1 MLEYNYRI
9 ILFKNKEKK
18 KIINKFITEKRAL
31 KLFNTLSGE
40 SEQVIFEM
48 KFENGSLCDYELG
61 IVEVNYGPSQPM
73 FIRDEF
79 GRQVKIEL
87 ENTEFKISRIC
98 KYRIEEEFL
107 DYETKKKI
115 NTKTFIKKY
124 LSKDGLKMLSKL
136 NNKIVLQNDDS
147 FNLFTF
153 KNNEDS
159 ERFIDTLSELFIKEK
174 RMDCIFV
181 KDISTAQRKYLYEI
195 LITKGFPK
203 KYLFR
208 LSTTHPK

>member
-1 MLEYNYRI
+1 
-9 ILFKNKEKK
+9 
-18 KIINKFITEKRAL
+18 
-31 KLFNTLSGE
+31 
-40 SEQVIFEM
+40 
-48 KFENGSLCDYELG
+48 
-61 IVEVNYGPSQPM
+61 
-73 FIRDEF
+73 
-79 GRQVKIEL
+79 
-87 ENTEFKISRIC
+87 
-98 KYRIEEEFL
+98 
-107 DYETKKKI
+107 
-115 NTKTFIKKY
+115 
-124 LSKDGLKMLSKL
+124 MLSKL

-159 ERFIDTLSELFIKEK
+159 ERFINTLSELFIKEK